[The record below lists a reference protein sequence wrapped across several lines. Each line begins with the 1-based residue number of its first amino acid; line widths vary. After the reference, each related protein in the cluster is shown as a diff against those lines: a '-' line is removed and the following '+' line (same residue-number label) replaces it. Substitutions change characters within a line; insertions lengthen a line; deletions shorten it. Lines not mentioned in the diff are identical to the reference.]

1 MDFDDFLSQPGEQ
14 LQRAARDY
22 SRALSAETALA
33 LVSGPIMTRYSK
45 APEFDYSASLR
56 DELLAEAAQIHAD
69 DIRQTLLWV
78 DQMAQRFPKVAAARA
93 IAGSRR

>member
-1 MDFDDFLSQPGEQ
+1 MDFDHFLSGPAGQ
-14 LQRAARDY
+14 LQWAARHFEQE
-22 SRALSAETALA
+22 LSAEQALA

-45 APEFDYSASLR
+45 APEYEYSASLR
-56 DELLAEAAQIHAD
+56 EELLAEAAQIHAD

-78 DQMAQRFPKVAAARA
+78 DQLAQRFPQVAAART